1 MLFGVKKMIKAYQI
15 LELVTNDIQLAVR
28 KLQEVKRV
36 LLRSGNLE
44 VAQQIAK
51 IIKILES

>member
-1 MLFGVKKMIKAYQI
+1 MLKAYQI

-44 VAQQIAK
+44 VAQQIEK
-51 IIKILES
+51 IILILEK